1 MSNLIVMT
9 FNNRDDASQVRQ
21 TLRDLE
27 RGGRVSLDDAA
38 VIVKD
43 AHGKLDVDNEVDR
56 GVKIGAIGGGLLG
69 LVLSFVFP
77 LAGIV
82 LGAAG
87 GALVGRMAD
96 LGIDQQFV
104 KDVSASLQP
113 NNSARFVIVRDADP
127 SVVIAALEPYQG
139 TLRHTTLDSA
149 VEAELR
155 HAAVTWRISMHDFIV
170 IAPG

>member
-9 FNNRDDASQVRQ
+9 FNTRDAAGEVRQ
-21 TLRDLE
+21 ALRELE
-27 RGGRVSLDDAA
+27 RSGRLSLDDAA

-43 AHGKLDVDNEVDR
+43 ADGKLNIDNEVDR

-69 LVLSFVFP
+69 LLLSFMFP

-82 LGAAG
+82 VGAAG

-113 NNSARFVIVRDADP
+113 NSSALFVIVRDAAPDI
-127 SVVIAALEPYQG
+127 VISALEPYQG
-139 TLRHTTLDSA
+139 TLHHTTLDPT

-155 HAAVTWRISMHDFIV
+155 RALE
-170 IAPG
+170 